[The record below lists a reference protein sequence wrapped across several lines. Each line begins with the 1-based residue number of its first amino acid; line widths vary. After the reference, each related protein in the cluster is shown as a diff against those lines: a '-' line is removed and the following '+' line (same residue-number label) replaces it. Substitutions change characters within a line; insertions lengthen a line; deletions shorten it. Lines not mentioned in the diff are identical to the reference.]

1 MNKFLYIKKMCNFLK
16 VYVIFN
22 KNLKFNN
29 KKIIY
34 GIFIID
40 SNTLEKTSY

>member
-1 MNKFLYIKKMCNFLK
+1 MCNFLK

-29 KKIIY
+29 KKIKSC
-34 GIFIID
+34 IFIID
-40 SNTLEKTSY
+40 SNILEKTIY